1 MVVAISEE
9 NPRTRKPKGRF
20 VSSRYLSPS
29 PSSSSSLTT
38 ATTTAKSQSQSQ
50 RFSSLLVSRS
60 INSSNLPAL
69 GTKRSQSVDRR
80 RQLSTITRM
89 LITSTRS
96 LSVSFQ
102 GETFSLPISKT
113 KAKAT
118 PETRR
123 GTPVRDQP
131 WPGRTQQ
138 GNPICQ
144 GCWILVLRR
153 RLNSMRT
160 PPRTRTK
167 EELKEAYI

>member
-1 MVVAISEE
+1 MIDKVTLDFTMRQFSLIMVAAISEE

-29 PSSSSSLTT
+29 PSSSSSSTT
-38 ATTTAKSQSQSQ
+38 ATATAKSQESEPEIFFSTCV
-50 RFSSLLVSRS
+50 SSL
-60 INSSNLPAL
+60 A
-69 GTKRSQSVDRR
+69 
-80 RQLSTITRM
+80 
-89 LITSTRS
+89 
-96 LSVSFQ
+96 VSFQ
-102 GETFSLPISKT
+102 GEAFSLPISKT